1 MHFFPSNGNH
11 NFTAQFQLGA
21 GFAAFN
27 SVESCRCRQVAKR
40 ESWLQGEAI
49 GIEGSIGN
57 QLEFEAPKLL
67 QNYWPTGYAV
77 LIPLWIQTVQNIA
90 TSQANFPH
98 DHVACWL
105 AAIHDNTGSNRLWLS
120 THPTK

>member
-57 QLEFEAPKLL
+57 QIEFEAPKLP
-67 QNYWPTGYAV
+67 QNYWPTGYA
-77 LIPLWIQTVQNIA
+77 

-98 DHVACWL
+98 GHVTCGL
-105 AAIHDNTGSNRLWLS
+105 AAIQCNS
-120 THPTK
+120 